1 MRTAAV
7 SGAPLRY
14 HSGNLGRTDARK
26 DETVEEIAGGAMEG
40 AAVESMAQ
48 DLRDRPSRGLGANRA
63 VCPIC
68 PHACTLA
75 EGQTGLCHARV
86 AVGGQVVDANYGR
99 ITSLALDPIEKKPLA
114 RFRSGS
120 KVLSVG
126 SYGCNLRCPFCQN
139 ASIACAGERDVPWR
153 EMAPAELVKAAASLV
168 PEGNIGLA
176 FTYNEPLVGL
186 EFVRDT
192 GRLAHERGLANVLV
206 SNGYVNDGPLREV
219 APLIDAANIDLKGYT
234 QSFCDLVGGDLATV
248 RHTIEVLAATP
259 TCHLEVTTLVIPGL
273 NDSEQEIADA
283 AQWLASLDPSIP
295 YHLTRFFPCHC
306 LTDRPATP
314 PTTVHRLAD
323 VARRH
328 LKHVYVGNC

>member
-1 MRTAAV
+1 MRAAET
-7 SGAPLRY
+7 GGLPLRY
-14 HSGNLGRTDARK
+14 YGNETAEA
-26 DETVEEIAGGAMEG
+26 DEKRG
-40 AAVESMAQ
+40 AVEDTEGRIAAQ
-48 DLRDRPSRGLGANRA
+48 DFSREESHGLSADRA

-68 PHACTLA
+68 PHACALA
-75 EGQTGLCHARV
+75 EGQTGLCRARV
-86 AVGGQVVDANYGR
+86 AESGQVVDANYGR

-114 RFRSGS
+114 RFRPGS

-139 ASIACAGERDVPWR
+139 ASIACAGEGDVPWR
-153 EMAPAELVKAAASLV
+153 EIAPAELVELVASLA

-219 APLIDAANIDLKGYT
+219 ASLIDAANIDLKGFT
-234 QSFCDLVGGDLATV
+234 QSFYDLVGGDLDTV
-248 RHTIEVLAATP
+248 KHTIEVLAATP
-259 TCHLEVTTLVIPGL
+259 TCHLEVTTLIIPGL
-273 NDSEQEIADA
+273 NDSDQEIAEA

-295 YHLTRFFPCHC
+295 YHLTRFFPCHR

-314 PTTVHRLAD
+314 PKTVHHLAD
-323 VARRH
+323 VARH
-328 LKHVYVGNC
+328 YLKYVYVGNC